1 GFAQSGAGRR
11 RRGVAVSVLD
21 GQAAAQHLQEHLAEH
36 GAEVEEGVGHQ
47 VEPRID
53 PEIRQRPGRLRDSRR
68 HQAPQLVRKPAE
80 RQRADD
86 QTCRGRQHVNMATRQ
101 HGNQAT

>member
-1 GFAQSGAGRR
+1 GFAQSLCLIRR
-11 RRGVAVSVLD
+11 FLRVLD
-21 GQAAAQHLQEHLAEH
+21 GQAAAQHLQEHLERVEH

-53 PEIRQRPGRLRDSRR
+53 PEIRQRPGRLRDGRR